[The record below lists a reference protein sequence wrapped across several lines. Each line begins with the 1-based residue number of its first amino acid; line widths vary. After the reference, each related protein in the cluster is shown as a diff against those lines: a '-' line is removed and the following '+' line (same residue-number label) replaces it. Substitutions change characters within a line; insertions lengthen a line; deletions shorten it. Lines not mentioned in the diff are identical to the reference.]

1 MRFFMTRFGPA
12 FRFGWM
18 TALALVV
25 AQSSSGG
32 TREADEKRTGERI
45 SGVRIPFI
53 ANSGQTDPA
62 VAYYA
67 PTFAG
72 TVFVTRDGRI
82 VYSLPGKKA
91 SAAGGRS
98 SVKGEARPGW
108 SLTETAVGAEARPNG
123 VDRASTGVSYF
134 HGNDPARWRTGV
146 PTFEGVSLGEV
157 WPGISLELRARGKNV
172 EKLFTIAPGADPS
185 RIRMSMVGARR
196 LSTDRTGALIASTGL
211 GDVTFTPPAAY
222 QERHGV
228 RRSVKVVYEL
238 RGRQY
243 GFRLDGYDPDTTV
256 VIDPLLQATYLGGSA
271 DDGTSV
277 LSTDLAIHPVS
288 GDVYVAGF
296 TQSANFP
303 GTAGGAQPA
312 FGGPSFDA
320 FVGRFDAGLTTLKQ
334 ATYLGGGFDD
344 QAYSLAIHPASG
356 DVYVAGATASTDFP
370 GTAGGAQTAMA
381 GCNDGFVARLNPALT
396 TLKQSTYLGGS
407 ACELAFSLAFH
418 TASGDVYIGGATSS
432 SDFPGTAGGAQT
444 TNAGAEDGFVARLN
458 ANLTALAQA
467 TYLGGTG
474 SDEAFG
480 LTVHPTSGDVYAVGI
495 TTSTDFPGTAGGA
508 QPGYGGGSSDGF
520 VARLN
525 GGLTTL
531 TQATYLGGSD
541 SEDGQELRIHPASG
555 DVYAGGSTRSTDFP
569 GTTGGAQAASG
580 GSDDLFVARL
590 NVGLTT
596 IKQATYFGGS
606 GQEFRFALAIHST
619 SGEVY
624 IGGVTGSGD
633 LPNTGGGAQPVDGG
647 DYDGFIVRFNE
658 GLTTVNQATFL
669 GGSSSD
675 SVEGLAIHPTS
686 GDVYAAG
693 FTTSTDF
700 PGAAGGAQ
708 PAVGGLT
715 DAFVARLTADLA
727 GGPPKT
733 LTALS
738 PAKVW
743 VGLKN
748 SDDVVLRLD
757 LLAEVFVNSTKVGE
771 GQLNNVN
778 AGSSGFDR
786 AVLNTI
792 PLGLT
797 GGPAT
802 IPSSAA
808 FRLKISARRTCFGAG
823 HNSGTARL
831 WYNGQP
837 IDSGATRD
845 AGTRFD
851 ATIDASTSNYF
862 ARENFALRTAA
873 GSSKLSVDAFVNSAA
888 PCPGRPFKEIRTWS
902 MTLP

>member
-1 MRFFMTRFGPA
+1 MRFFLSRVGPA

-18 TALALVV
+18 TALTLVV

-32 TREADEKRTGERI
+32 TREAGVKRTEERL

-91 SAAGGRS
+91 SASGGRS
-98 SVKGEARPGW
+98 PVKREARAGW
-108 SLTETAVGAEARPNG
+108 SLTETAVGAGARPSG

-134 HGNDPARWRTGV
+134 HGSDPARWRTGV
-146 PTFEGVSLGEV
+146 PTFEGVTLGEV

-172 EKLFTIAPGADPS
+172 EKLFTVAPGADPS
-185 RIRMSMVGARR
+185 RIRMSVVGARG

-222 QERHGV
+222 QERRGV

-243 GFRLDGYDPDTTV
+243 GFRLEGYDPDTTV
-256 VIDPLLQATYLGGSA
+256 VIDPLLQATYLGGSGE
-271 DDGTSV
+271 DSTSV
-277 LSTDLAIHPVS
+277 
-288 GDVYVAGF
+288 
-296 TQSANFP
+296 
-303 GTAGGAQPA
+303 
-312 FGGPSFDA
+312 PS
-320 FVGRFDAGLTTLKQ
+320 
-334 ATYLGGGFDD
+334 
-344 QAYSLAIHPASG
+344 SNLAIHPASG
-356 DVYVAGATASTDFP
+356 DVYVAGETGSANFPGTAGGAQAASGGNSDAFVARLNADLTTLKQATYLGGGLDDFAYALAIHPASGDVYVAGEAQSADFPGTAGGAQAVFHGCSDGFVARLNAALTTLKQSTFLGGNGCDHAFALSFHPTSGDVYVAGDTGSTDFP
-370 GTAGGAQTAMA
+370 GTAGGAQTA
-381 GCNDGFVARLNPALT
+381 
-396 TLKQSTYLGGS
+396 
-407 ACELAFSLAFH
+407 
-418 TASGDVYIGGATSS
+418 
-432 SDFPGTAGGAQT
+432 
-444 TNAGAEDGFVARLN
+444 NAGANDGFVARLN
-458 ANLTALAQA
+458 ANLTTLAQA

-474 SDEAFG
+474 ADEAFG
-480 LTVHPTSGDVYAVGI
+480 LTVHPTSGDVYAAGI

-508 QPGYGGGSSDGF
+508 QPGYGGGNSDGF

-596 IKQATYFGGS
+596 ITQATYFGGS

-619 SGEVY
+619 SGDVY
-624 IGGVTGSGD
+624 IGGVTGSSD

-647 DYDGFIVRFNE
+647 DYDGFVVRFNE
-658 GLTTVNQATFL
+658 GLTTVKQATFL
-669 GGSSSD
+669 GGSGSD
-675 SVEGLAIHPTS
+675 TVEGLAIHPTS
-686 GDVYAAG
+686 GEVYVAG
-693 FTTSTDF
+693 VTTSTDF
-700 PGAAGGAQ
+700 PGAAGGGQ
-708 PAVGGLT
+708 PANGGLS

-727 GGPPKT
+727 GGPSKT

-748 SDDVVLRLD
+748 GDDVGLRLD
-757 LLAEVFVNSTKVGE
+757 LLAEVFVNSTKVGQ
-771 GQLNNVN
+771 GQFNNVS
-778 AGSSGFDR
+778 AGGSGFNN
-786 AVLNTI
+786 AILNTI

-797 GGPAT
+797 GGAAV

-808 FRLKISARRTCFGAG
+808 FRLKVSARRTCFGGG
-823 HNSGTARL
+823 HNSGSARL

-837 IDSGATRD
+837 IDTGSARD

-851 ATIDASTSNYF
+851 ATIDASTSDYF
-862 ARENFALRTAA
+862 ARENFALRTTA
-873 GSSKLSVDAFVNSAA
+873 GSSKLSVDTFVNSSA
-888 PCPGRPFKEIRTWS
+888 PCPGRPFTEIRTWS